1 MVTDHLVCVDICPY
15 GTFLCYQWNWIRKSE
30 LSPIKIYTHKK
41 LSKDTTEKIF
51 FAKRNEGK

>member
-1 MVTDHLVCVDICPY
+1 MRT
-15 GTFLCYQWNWIRKSE
+15 GTEHEQEHVEKKSE